1 MVTILIDKKI
11 SDEINMGN
19 KGRSEKGLFGEFYT
33 NGKNGKKK
41 AIQECLEAWVIMKAD
56 VM

>member
-33 NGKNGKKK
+33 NGKMVKKK
-41 AIQECLEAWVIMKAD
+41 QSRSVWRHES
-56 VM
+56 